1 MIIGIIENDVVVR
14 IGDHKSLFPNTFF
27 LGSVPTQSFL
37 EDNNAKLVDNALSA
51 DPLTETL
58 ETVSPYVDGDC
69 IRTMRVRPFTEQE
82 LDLQKQSKWGKVRA
96 QRNRM
101 LSDSDWTQIPDA
113 PEPGKTE
120 WATYRQALRDITN
133 QDDPYNITW
142 PLMPGQEPPP
152 EPAEEPA
159 PAPVT
164 TTVVTTENKPEPVPV
179 DISTVTS
186 TFIES

>member
-37 EDNNAKLVDNALSA
+37 DDNNAKLVDNTLSA
-51 DPLTETL
+51 NPLTETL
-58 ETVSPYVDGDC
+58 EPVLPYVDGDY
-69 IRTMRVRPFTEQE
+69 IRTMRVRSFTEQE
-82 LDLQKQSKWGKVRA
+82 LEFQKQTKWLKVRA

-101 LSDSDWTQIPDA
+101 LSDSDWTQMPDA
-113 PEPGKTE
+113 PETDKTE
-120 WATYRQALRDITN
+120 WATYRQALRDITT

-152 EPAEEPA
+152 EPVEEPA
-159 PAPVT
+159 PAPET
-164 TTVVTTENKPEPVPV
+164 TTVVTTESEPEPVPV
-179 DISTVTS
+179 DPSTVTS
-186 TFIES
+186 TSIES